1 MTKHPIKHFLILASL
16 LCFIIYSAPTIS
28 AQNTTSA
35 SIDKTIEDSYA
46 SITNIQKQ
54 LSAILK
60 SYFLYLV
67 DDANPKPSTSTL
79 TIYANQLNQIY
90 PKLTEI
96 ANSTSDEN
104 QKVKSQILISAIG
117 YLKPAIADVETLLTS
132 TDANRQYT
140 LFRSIIYLDNL
151 LSELLSYF

>member
-1 MTKHPIKHFLILASL
+1 MTKHPIKYYLILASL
-16 LCFIIYSAPTIS
+16 LCFMIYSTPTIS
-28 AQNTTSA
+28 AQNTSSA

-60 SYFLYLV
+60 AYFLHLV
-67 DDANPKPSTSTL
+67 DDANPKPSTATL
-79 TIYANQLNQIY
+79 NIYANQLNQIY
-90 PKLTEI
+90 PELTDI
-96 ANSTSDEN
+96 ANSTSNED
-104 QKVKSQILISAIG
+104 QKIKSQILLSAIG
-117 YLKPAIADVETLLTS
+117 YLKPAIVDVETLLTS

-151 LSELLSYF
+151 LSEILSYF

>member
-1 MTKHPIKHFLILASL
+1 MTKHSIKHYLILASI
-16 LCFIIYSAPTIS
+16 LCFIIYSVPTIS

-60 SYFLYLV
+60 SYFLHLV
-67 DDANPKPSTSTL
+67 DDENPKPSTSTL

-90 PKLTEI
+90 PKLTDI
-96 ANSTSDEN
+96 SNSTSDED
-104 QKVKSQILISAIG
+104 QKIKSQILISAIG